1 MTLKEARDGAWEALA
16 HAPVRRFMLG
26 RDRCDRLV
34 RLAIETAMPSE
45 YIAAGADSDY
55 GTSMRQAICER
66 VAVRFEERCSSVFVS
81 MILSWAISAIVQYL
95 IRRWWNS

>member
-1 MTLKEARDGAWEALA
+1 MIEFREAKEGAWEALA
-16 HAPVRRFMLG
+16 HAPLRRYMLG

-34 RLAIETAMPSE
+34 RLAIETALPGE
-45 YIAAGADSDY
+45 YVAAGHDA
-55 GTSMRQAICER
+55 GMRQAICER
-66 VAVRFEERCSSVFVS
+66 VAGRYEERCSSVFVT